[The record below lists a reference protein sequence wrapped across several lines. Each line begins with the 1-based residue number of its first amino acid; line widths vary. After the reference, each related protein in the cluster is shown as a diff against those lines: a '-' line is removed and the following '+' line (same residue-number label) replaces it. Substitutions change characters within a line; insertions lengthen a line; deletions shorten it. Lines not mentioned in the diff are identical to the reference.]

1 MANFDFRLVEKAKG
15 RKLDELKPKEPS
27 FEERMANLSKTL
39 KSLDFVS
46 EEDADKTIEAF
57 RWLHENRNRFD

>member
-15 RKLDELKPKEPS
+15 RKPDELKLKEPG
-27 FEERMANLSKTL
+27 FEERMTNLSKTL